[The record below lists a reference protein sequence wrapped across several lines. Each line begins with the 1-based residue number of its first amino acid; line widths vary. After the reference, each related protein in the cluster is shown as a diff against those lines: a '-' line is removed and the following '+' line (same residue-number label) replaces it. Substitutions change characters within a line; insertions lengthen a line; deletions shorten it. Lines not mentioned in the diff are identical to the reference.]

1 MKHKK
6 YIAISLTALLTFG
19 SAQTA
24 LAKVINHDLSTDGP
38 LKISSSGDEYV
49 VTSSGETPT
58 GCTIIVEEGVKDG
71 VVTHIVLNGVNI
83 ETTNENGIKIGSN
96 ANVVL
101 ELDGTNSITVNTES
115 YDTAKAGINVANG
128 KLTIK
133 GDGSLDVKVI
143 DNGSPSDGADGAAI
157 GSDEDEDFTGTI
169 IIEGGNITAVSEYG
183 AGIGSGYNSEMSGS
197 ITISGGEV
205 EASSSYGAGIGSG
218 WEGEMS
224 GSITI
229 SGGEVT
235 ASSNYNGAGIGSGND
250 SEMSGTITISGGEVT
265 ASSYYFGAGIGA
277 GDNGDMTGTI
287 NISGGYVKAHS
298 DSDGTG
304 IGSGEYGKMSGTI
317 NISGGTVIATSDDDG
332 AGIGSGYDGEM
343 SGTITISGG
352 KVTASSDDDG
362 AGIGSGWYG
371 EMSGTGTI
379 TISGGKVTASSGED
393 GAGIGS
399 GFNSEMSG
407 SINISGG
414 EVEASSSYSAGIGS
428 GLNSEMS
435 GKITIS
441 GGEVTASSG
450 YYGTGIG
457 AGDFG
462 DITESGS
469 ITIGGDATVTANSD
483 KGLGIGS
490 GDYGNMNGT
499 ITITDYAKVDITL
512 GDTSNKTGIG
522 AGERSDDVFNG
533 SINILEH
540 ANVELKYDDP
550 EDTDYEGTPNIGSVN
565 PDSTG
570 EITLSTGA
578 TINGTQASDVEALKE
593 LGILNDNAG
602 TTTVEP
608 TPEPENPDSRNTYSL
623 KQLNLVQRINEA
635 EGGEVVAVSEKQL
648 SKGKLPAY
656 ALEALAKK
664 ENVTLAI
671 LCEKFDILIPSDE
684 AVKDAGSTQ
693 FYTIDELVEMYE

>member
-6 YIAISLTALLTFG
+6 YIAIALTALLTFG

-24 LAKVINHDLSTDGP
+24 LAKVIYHDISKGNLEISQTTDDTYEVTGSTTTY
-38 LKISSSGDEYV
+38 S
-49 VTSSGETPT
+49 
-58 GCTIIVEEGVKDG
+58 IIVKDE
-71 VVTHIVLNGVNI
+71 VATHIVLNGVNI
-83 ETTNENGIKIGSN
+83 ETTNINGIKIGSE

-115 YDTAKAGINVANG
+115 YDTAKAGINVAEG
-128 KLTIK
+128 TLTIT
-133 GDGSLDVKVI
+133 GGEDDSLDVKVI
-143 DNGSPSDGADGAAI
+143 DNGYPSDDADGAAI
-157 GSDEDEDFTGTI
+157 GSDDGEKFNGTI

-183 AGIGSGYNSEMSGS
+183 AGIGSGYKSEMSGT

-205 EASSSYGAGIGSG
+205 EASSSYG
-218 WEGEMS
+218 
-224 GSITI
+224 
-229 SGGEVT
+229 
-235 ASSNYNGAGIGSGND
+235 
-250 SEMSGTITISGGEVT
+250 
-265 ASSYYFGAGIGA
+265 
-277 GDNGDMTGTI
+277 
-287 NISGGYVKAHS
+287 
-298 DSDGTG
+298 
-304 IGSGEYGKMSGTI
+304 
-317 NISGGTVIATSDDDG
+317 
-332 AGIGSGYDGEM
+332 
-343 SGTITISGG
+343 
-352 KVTASSDDDG
+352 
-362 AGIGSGWYG
+362 
-371 EMSGTGTI
+371 
-379 TISGGKVTASSGED
+379 
-393 GAGIGS
+393 
-399 GFNSEMSG
+399 
-407 SINISGG
+407 
-414 EVEASSSYSAGIGS
+414 AGIGS

-441 GGEVTASSG
+441 GGEVTASSNNNG
-450 YYGTGIG
+450 AGIG
-457 AGDFG
+457 AGDWG

-469 ITIGGDATVTANSD
+469 ITIGGNATVTANSEY
-483 KGLGIGS
+483 GLGTGS
-490 GDYGNMNGT
+490 GYCGNMNGT
-499 ITITDYAKVDITL
+499 ITITDDAKVDIT
-512 GDTSNKTGIG
+512 TSNETGIG
-522 AGERSDDVFNG
+522 AGKYDFDDHYYEFNG

-550 EDTDYEGTPNIGSVN
+550 DYPDYKGTPNIGSAN

-593 LGILNDNAG
+593 LGILNDNAV

-635 EGGEVVAVSEKQL
+635 EDGEVVAVSEKQL

-671 LCEKFDILIPSDE
+671 LCEKFDILIPSED
-684 AVKDAGSTQ
+684 AVADAGSTQ

>member
-1 MKHKK
+1 MAYKGGNKMKHKK
-6 YIAISLTALLTFG
+6 YIAIALTALLTFG

-24 LAKVINHDLSTDGP
+24 LAAVIYHDLSTEGD
-38 LKISSSGDEYV
+38 LKISSPGDKYV
-49 VTSSGETPT
+49 VTSSGKNPT
-58 GCTIIVEEGVKDG
+58 DCTIIVEEGVKDG

-115 YDTAKAGINVANG
+115 YDTAKAGINVAEG
-128 KLTIK
+128 TLTIT
-133 GDGSLDVKVI
+133 GGEYDSLDVKVI
-143 DNGSPSDGADGAAI
+143 DKGYPSYYADGAAI
-157 GSDEDEDFTGTI
+157 GSDEGEKFNGTI
-169 IIEGGNITAVSEYG
+169 IIEGGNITAVSERG
-183 AGIGSGYNSEMSGS
+183 AGIGSGYNSEMSGT

-218 WEGEMS
+218 WNGEMS
-224 GSITI
+224 S
-229 SGGEVT
+229 
-235 ASSNYNGAGIGSGND
+235 
-250 SEMSGTITISGGEVT
+250 TITISGGEVT
-265 ASSYYFGAGIGA
+265 ASSSLFGA
-277 GDNGDMTGTI
+277 
-287 NISGGYVKAHS
+287 
-298 DSDGTG
+298 
-304 IGSGEYGKMSGTI
+304 
-317 NISGGTVIATSDDDG
+317 
-332 AGIGSGYDGEM
+332 
-343 SGTITISGG
+343 
-352 KVTASSDDDG
+352 
-362 AGIGSGWYG
+362 
-371 EMSGTGTI
+371 
-379 TISGGKVTASSGED
+379 
-393 GAGIGS
+393 
-399 GFNSEMSG
+399 
-407 SINISGG
+407 
-414 EVEASSSYSAGIGS
+414 
-428 GLNSEMS
+428 
-435 GKITIS
+435 
-441 GGEVTASSG
+441 
-450 YYGTGIG
+450 GIG

-469 ITIGGDATVTANSD
+469 ITIGGNATVTANSEL
-483 KGLGIGS
+483 GLGIGS

-499 ITITDYAKVDITL
+499 ITITDDAKVDITL

-533 SINILEH
+533 RINILEH
-540 ANVELKYDDP
+540 ATVELKP
-550 EDTDYEGTPNIGSVN
+550 ENATDKTPAIGSTN
-565 PDSTG
+565 QLSTG

-578 TINGTQASDVEALKE
+578 TINGTQASDVEALKA

-635 EGGEVVAVSEKQL
+635 EDGEVVAVSEEQL

-671 LCEKFDILIPSDE
+671 LCEKFDILIPSED
-684 AVKDAGSTQ
+684 AVVDAGSTQ

>member
-1 MKHKK
+1 MKPKK
-6 YIAISLTALLTFG
+6 YIAIALTALLTFG

-24 LAKVINHDLSTDGP
+24 LAKVIYHDISKGNVEISQTTDDTYEVTGSTTTY
-38 LKISSSGDEYV
+38 S
-49 VTSSGETPT
+49 
-58 GCTIIVEEGVKDG
+58 IIVKDR

-83 ETTNENGIKIGSN
+83 ETTDKNGIKIGSN

-115 YDTAKAGINVANG
+115 YDTAKAGINVAEG
-128 KLTIK
+128 TLTIT
-133 GDGSLDVKVI
+133 GGEDDSLDVKVI
-143 DNGSPSDGADGAAI
+143 DNGYPSYYADGAAI
-157 GSDEDEDFTGTI
+157 GSDDGEKFNGTI

-183 AGIGSGYNSEMSGS
+183 AGIGSGY
-197 ITISGGEV
+197 
-205 EASSSYGAGIGSG
+205 YG
-218 WEGEMS
+218 
-224 GSITI
+224 
-229 SGGEVT
+229 
-235 ASSNYNGAGIGSGND
+235 
-250 SEMSGTITISGGEVT
+250 EMSGTITISGGEVT
-265 ASSYYFGAGIGA
+265 ASS
-277 GDNGDMTGTI
+277 
-287 NISGGYVKAHS
+287 
-298 DSDGTG
+298 
-304 IGSGEYGKMSGTI
+304 
-317 NISGGTVIATSDDDG
+317 
-332 AGIGSGYDGEM
+332 
-343 SGTITISGG
+343 
-352 KVTASSDDDG
+352 
-362 AGIGSGWYG
+362 
-371 EMSGTGTI
+371 
-379 TISGGKVTASSGED
+379 
-393 GAGIGS
+393 
-399 GFNSEMSG
+399 
-407 SINISGG
+407 
-414 EVEASSSYSAGIGS
+414 
-428 GLNSEMS
+428 
-435 GKITIS
+435 
-441 GGEVTASSG
+441 G
-450 YYGTGIG
+450 YYGAGIG

-469 ITIGGDATVTANSD
+469 ITIGGDATVTANSEL
-483 KGLGIGS
+483 GLGIGS

-499 ITITDYAKVDITL
+499 ITITDDAKVDITL

-522 AGERSDDVFNG
+522 AGEYDFYDNYYEFNG
-533 SINILEH
+533 RINILEH

-578 TINGTQASDVEALKE
+578 TINGTQASDVEALKA

-635 EGGEVVAVSEKQL
+635 EDGEVVAVSGKQL